1 MTSLTQ
7 TERWSVAAFVATC
20 MIACSSQPGGADSSA
35 GAGGTGTNAG
45 GASAS
50 TVASSSSTGG
60 VVSAVAAGTGGS
72 GGSPAFVCDPA
83 PAPGSLYELSAKS
96 YDINDIDAVS
106 MCNYRGK
113 VTLLVNTAA
122 A

>member
-1 MTSLTQ
+1 MASLTQ

-35 GAGGTGTNAG
+35 GAGGTGTHAG

-60 VVSAVAAGTGGS
+60 LVSAVATGTGGS